1 MSEIPELNRTG
12 PKEWRLALPDWGRLD
27 SVWQRRLPFALWQV
41 GEQALLFHWLDAA
54 VDQGSEKVLLYCS
67 DRPSDV
73 RHAIEHATLWPI
85 EIEVITVASIS
96 GLEVDDCINHLPRT
110 AAPTEDPT
118 AGWGL
123 IQHWHSLE
131 QAWLQSF
138 TEETKN
144 YGIYAAIGR
153 SCEIAADAQL
163 NPPFWLGNHVSI
175 GPGSIIG
182 PGAVVEDGCIVAGK
196 SRIERAHLAAH
207 TYLGPE
213 TDLTDAIIHRN
224 NLLNLKHQAYV
235 RGLEGFVAGSLQ
247 GKKAQITQQQS
258 PSLRDRLRALR
269 LLWRGRNAAK
279 PETDATSATAKAAT
293 EGTFTGIDGQA
304 WPELKSRAIEDR
316 APWLRLVL
324 QGKLAL
330 FGITPR
336 AASAIADLPEE
347 WQSILKKAP
356 LGAFSYADVM
366 GSPEP
371 GDMDEALHCVY
382 QTTTEPELC
391 RQLFDNWLMELF
403 DA

>member
-1 MSEIPELNRTG
+1 MSEIPAINRTG
-12 PKEWRLALPDWGRLD
+12 PQEWRLALPDWGHLD

-54 VDQGSEKVLLYCS
+54 VDQGTEKVILYCS
-67 DRPSDV
+67 DRPNDV
-73 RHAIEHATLWPI
+73 RQAIEHATLWPI
-85 EIEVITVASIS
+85 EIEVATVASIA
-96 GLEVDDCINHLPRT
+96 GLEVDDYINHLPRT
-110 AAPTEDPT
+110 AAPLKDPA

-123 IQHWHSLE
+123 IQYWHSLE
-131 QAWLQSF
+131 QAWLESF
-138 TEETKN
+138 TEETKS

-153 SCEIAADAQL
+153 SCEIAADVQL

-196 SRIERAHLAAH
+196 SCIKRAHLAAH

-213 TDLTDAIIHRN
+213 TDLLDAVIHRN

-235 RGLEGFVAGSLQ
+235 RGLEAFVASSLL
-247 GKKAQITQQQS
+247 GKNAQMAQQQS

-269 LLWRGRNAAK
+269 LLWHGRAVAKSTTATDTSTAA
-279 PETDATSATAKAAT
+279 
-293 EGTFTGIDGQA
+293 GTFIGLDGRT
-304 WPELKSRAIEDR
+304 WPELKSYALADR
-316 APWLRLVL
+316 SPWLRLVL

-336 AASAIADLPEE
+336 TASAIADLPEE

-356 LGAFSYADVM
+356 VGAFSYADVM

-382 QTTTEPELC
+382 QATTEPLLC
-391 RQLFDNWLMELF
+391 RQLFDNWLMEII
-403 DA
+403 DV

>member
-1 MSEIPELNRTG
+1 MSDIPELNRTG
-12 PKEWRLALPDWGRLD
+12 PQEWHLSLPDWGQLD
-27 SVWQRRLPFALWQV
+27 TVWQRRLPFVLWHV

-54 VDQGSEKVLLYCS
+54 VDQGTEKVILYCS

-73 RHAIEHATLWPI
+73 RQAIEQATLWPI
-85 EIEVITVASIS
+85 KIEVVTVASVDNIT
-96 GLEVDDCINHLPRT
+96 GIEVDDCIHHLPRT
-110 AAPTEDPT
+110 VAPEEAPA

-123 IQHWHSLE
+123 IQYWQDLE
-131 QAWLQSF
+131 QAWLTSF
-138 TEETKN
+138 TEETKS

-153 SCEIAADAQL
+153 SCEIAPDAQL

-175 GPGSIIG
+175 GPCSIIG
-182 PGAVVEDGCIVAGK
+182 PGAVVEDGCIVAGH
-196 SRIERAHLAAH
+196 SRLERAHLAAH

-213 TDLTDAIIHRN
+213 MDLIDSIIHRN

-247 GKKAQITQQQS
+247 GKASQVAQQQS
-258 PSLRDRLRALR
+258 PSLRDRIRALR
-269 LLWRGRNAAK
+269 LLWHRC
-279 PETDATSATAKAAT
+279 STAKKSHAD
-293 EGTFTGIDGQA
+293 TFTGIDGQQ
-304 WPELKSRAIEDR
+304 WPSLNSRSINDR
-316 APWLRLVL
+316 GPWLRLVV

-336 AASAIADLPEE
+336 ESNAIADLPEE
-347 WQSILKKAP
+347 WQSILSKAP

-366 GSPEP
+366 GSPDP

-382 QTTTEPELC
+382 QATTDATLC
-391 RQLFDNWLMELF
+391 RQLFDNWLMEIF